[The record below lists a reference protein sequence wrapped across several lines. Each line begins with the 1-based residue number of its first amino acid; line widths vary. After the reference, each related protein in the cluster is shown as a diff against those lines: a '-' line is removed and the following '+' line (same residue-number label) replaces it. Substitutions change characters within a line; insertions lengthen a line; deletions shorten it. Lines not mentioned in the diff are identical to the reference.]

1 MQPSVESE
9 PADRIGFDPVPS
21 TPAIALILG
30 LTAGV
35 VLTWTV
41 PLLAVV
47 LVWPWLFLVPG
58 WILVRRT
65 APDLPRAGVV
75 GVGVVASVY
84 LSAHV
89 VALVSAIDGFGRIAV
104 ILTAGLLVLA
114 TVVIARARHPWL
126 APWSPPAIRSWPTL
140 VIAALREDAPA
151 WIVASAVGLLI
162 LSILGSNGWRQTPD
176 GIVSGGWNWSDL
188 LVHVAI
194 GNSIVH
200 GNFPPEVPYF
210 AGVPL
215 TYHWFADFHGAIV
228 ATAAEV
234 PIIAVFFLSSAVMA
248 ATLAL
253 VVWSLA
259 LVLTRDRRVATI
271 ATLLACVGGG
281 MGWLRLGA
289 DILAGNPDIVGLV
302 THNPYDNSWAD
313 GWPYFRIASVL
324 GTGLLPH
331 RATTF
336 GLPGLVSV
344 VLLVA
349 ACLGRRP
356 GGVLLAGV
364 LAALLAPFH
373 FHAFPATYLVV
384 LLWVLFAGG
393 WRRRTVWRDGLL
405 FLAPIVLALPYVLPA
420 AVQQGAVG
428 AFHTVGGWSEARIGD
443 GPGAVAFFYVT
454 NLGIPTLLAIGTVL
468 FLRGQRA
475 VPQRGFLTAW
485 LVALFLV
492 PNLVVVSSVEFDM
505 NKYFQMMWIAVAILG
520 AWWVARWPRGA
531 IVAVLAVCALSPAL
545 IALHHAWNPAVVL
558 SPAQQ
563 AVADWIETDTPE
575 RAVFAT
581 DDFINSPVDLA
592 GRLRITTF
600 GPYVANLGYDPAPR
614 EEDIRTIYCGGPTT
628 AAATMSRYR
637 ATYVLSNGG
646 ALDCPD
652 GEPTDFA
659 SSGRFE
665 TVYAADGVSVW
676 QLLGE

>member
-1 MQPSVESE
+1 M
-9 PADRIGFDPVPS
+9 PS
-21 TPAIALILG
+21 TPAIATILG

-41 PLLAVV
+41 PPLAIV

-58 WILVRRT
+58 WILVRRV
-65 APDLPRAGVV
+65 APELPRAGVV
-75 GVGVVASVY
+75 GVGVVTSVY
-84 LSAHV
+84 LSAHLVAV
-89 VALVSAIDGFGRIAV
+89 VSRIDGFGRIAV
-104 ILTAGLLVLA
+104 ILAAALLVLA
-114 TVVIARARHPWL
+114 TIVIARVRHPWL
-126 APWSPPAIRSWPTL
+126 TPWSPPPVRSWPAQ
-140 VIAALREDAPA
+140 VAAAVREDAPA
-151 WIVASAVGLLI
+151 WIVAAVVGLVV

-215 TYHWFADFHGAIV
+215 TYHWFADFHGAIA
-228 ATAAEV
+228 ATAADV
-234 PIIAVFFLSSAVMA
+234 PIIAVFFVSSAAMA
-248 ATLAL
+248 AALAL

-271 ATLLACVGGG
+271 AAILACLGGG

-289 DILAGNPDIVGLV
+289 DILAGNPDVVSLV
-302 THNPYDNSWAD
+302 THNPYDNSWVD
-313 GWPYFRIASVL
+313 GWPYFRVASVL

-336 GLPGLVSV
+336 GLPGLVAV

-373 FHAFPATYLVV
+373 FHAFPATYLIVFLYVV
-384 LLWVLFAGG
+384 FAGG

-420 AVQQGAVG
+420 ALQQGSAG
-428 AFHTVGGWSEARIGD
+428 AFRFVQGWSEARIGD
-443 GPGAVAFFYVT
+443 GPAAVAFFYVT

-468 FLRGQRA
+468 FLRGRRTI
-475 VPQRGFLTAW
+475 PQRGFLAAW
-485 LVALFLV
+485 LIALFLV

-505 NKYFQMMWIAVAILG
+505 NKYFQMMWIAVAILA

-531 IVAVLAVCALSPAL
+531 IAAALAICALSPAL

-558 SPAQQ
+558 DPRQQ
-563 AVADWIETDTPE
+563 AVAAWIEAATPE

-592 GRLRITTF
+592 GRRRITTF
-600 GPYVANLGYDPAPR
+600 GPYVANLGYDPGPR
-614 EEDIRTIYCGGPTT
+614 EADIRTIYCGGPT
-628 AAATMSRYR
+628 AAAEAMARYR

-652 GEPTDFA
+652 GEPTDFG

-665 TVYAADGVSVW
+665 TVYDADGVSVW
-676 QLLGE
+676 QLVGG